1 VFSTGSEWE
10 HYRYI
15 LQPILLQIIGSQ
27 LQTIEV
33 LELFDMQYN
42 CYTRMNI
49 GMSNACECWKEVDE
63 LLGNWRFSK
72 LNEIRLL
79 FDRFLSLEE
88 LTKFSHDQWYS
99 CYTTEE
105 VISIFKSSVP
115 KTCEKNKNSASV
127 VRSVHLINTCD
138 G

>member
-1 VFSTGSEWE
+1 VFSTGGEWE

-27 LQTIEV
+27 LQNIEV

-42 CYTRMNI
+42 CHGRMGI
-49 GMSNACECWKEVDE
+49 GMSNACECWKEVDG
-63 LLGNWRFSK
+63 LLEDQRFSK

-79 FDRFLSLEE
+79 FDRFLSLKE

-99 CYTTEE
+99 SYPTEE
-105 VISIFKSSVP
+105 LISIFKSSVP
-115 KTCEKNKNSASV
+115 KTCERG
-127 VRSVHLINTCD
+127 VRITD
-138 G
+138 GLTYGRDGLLDRY